1 MTEAQLLAEI
11 RLALGRDP
19 RVVLWRNNVGTARH
33 EGTDRPVRYG
43 LCVGSSDLI
52 GIVAVPTMTDPLG
65 RFLALEVK
73 TATGRVAPE
82 QWQFLELV
90 NRRGGYACIV
100 RSVEDALAAVDA
112 AANGDAPGVSGRRC

>member
-1 MTEAQLLAEI
+1 MTETQLLAEI

-52 GIVAVPTMTDPLG
+52 GIVAVPTATDPLG

-73 TATGRVAPE
+73 LPSGRVSAE

-112 AANGDAPGVSGRRC
+112 AANGDAPGIAGRRC

>member
-1 MTEAQLLAEI
+1 MTETQLLAEI

-19 RVVLWRNNVGTARH
+19 RVVLWRNNVGTAKH
-33 EGTDRPVRYG
+33 EGTDRPVKYG

-65 RFLALEVK
+65 RFFALEVK
-73 TATGRVAPE
+73 LPTGRVTAE

-112 AANGDAPGVSGRRC
+112 AANGDAPGIAGRRC